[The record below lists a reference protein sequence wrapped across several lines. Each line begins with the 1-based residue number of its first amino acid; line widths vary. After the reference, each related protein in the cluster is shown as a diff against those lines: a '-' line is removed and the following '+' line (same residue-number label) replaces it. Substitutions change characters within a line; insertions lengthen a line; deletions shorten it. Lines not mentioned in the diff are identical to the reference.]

1 MNGSLKKSNQAAA
14 AVWAVLGTLFLIAGA
29 AMLLLRDDMP
39 QVPRADIAYIGF
51 GIVGVV
57 FWVIAIAARCG
68 AADKNAMIEERD
80 ERSQLIAGKA
90 GLLAFVMQ
98 TVLLSSA
105 LFLLCFMGFATA
117 PVMLTLL
124 CLIAVS
130 VCIYLAA
137 SLYYQQKL

>member
-57 FWVIAIAARCG
+57 FWVI
-68 AADKNAMIEERD
+68 
-80 ERSQLIAGKA
+80 
-90 GLLAFVMQ
+90 F
-98 TVLLSSA
+98 
-105 LFLLCFMGFATA
+105 
-117 PVMLTLL
+117 PVQH
-124 CLIAVS
+124 IPHA
-130 VCIYLAA
+130 
-137 SLYYQQKL
+137 Q